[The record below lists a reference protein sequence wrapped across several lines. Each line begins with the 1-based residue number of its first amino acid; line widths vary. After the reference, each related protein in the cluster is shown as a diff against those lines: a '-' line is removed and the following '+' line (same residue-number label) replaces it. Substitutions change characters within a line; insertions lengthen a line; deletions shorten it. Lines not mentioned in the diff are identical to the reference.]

1 MIKAGLFTCKELQL
15 GRTVRNVPAQFL
27 LSIWRAVQTTD
38 FLHQV
43 GSLLVVGLGWP
54 DHLTAL
60 AGVFRGAGSARAR
73 VVGDRVVAVVAGL
86 TVAGDSAVVL
96 LLVSEHAV
104 LQCEPPVTDITGVG
118 SLPRVSPNVTPEI
131 LGGPELSVAEQAD
144 DLPVNVVRKLS
155 SQGIVQLLATLG
167 RLRRNLLRTVK
178 GALLQQVLVFGAVVG
193 F

>member
-1 MIKAGLFTCKELQL
+1 MWS
-15 GRTVRNVPAQFL
+15 PAFL

-43 GSLLVVGLGWP
+43 GSLLVVGLSWC
-54 DHLTAL
+54 DHLRAK
-60 AGVFRGAGSARAR
+60 AGVFRGAGTAGAG
-73 VVGDRVVAVVAGL
+73 VVGDRVVTVVAGL
-86 TVAGDSAVVL
+86 PVTGDSTVVF
-96 LLVSEHAV
+96 LLVPEHAV
-104 LQCEPPVTDITGVG
+104 FQCEPPVTDITGVR
-118 SLPRVSPNVTPEI
+118 SLPRVCPNVTLEI

-155 SQGIVQLLATLG
+155 AKGIVQLLATLG